1 MIKEIKSSKELL
13 EFINTFPISKEEKDE
28 LNLLFTSWN
37 SMININSNYDSNKAL
52 ALLEKIFDD
61 FEKILNNFFS
71 QDEKIDSFKKSN
83 NIDRIIISITDLNN
97 NLYATV

>member
-13 EFINTFPISKEEKDE
+13 EFINTFPITKEEKDE
-28 LNLLFTSWN
+28 LNLLFVSWN
-37 SMININSNYDSNKAL
+37 SMEKINSNYDSNEAL
-52 ALLEKIFDD
+52 SLLEKIFDN

-71 QDEKIDSFKKSN
+71 QDEKIDSFKKSI
-83 NIDRIIISITDLNN
+83 NIDRIIISITDLNH

>member
-13 EFINTFPISKEEKDE
+13 EFINTFPITKEEKDE

-37 SMININSNYDSNKAL
+37 SMTNINSNYDSNEAL
-52 ALLEKIFDD
+52 SLLGKIFDN

>member
-13 EFINTFPISKEEKDE
+13 QFINTFPITKEEKDE
-28 LNLLFTSWN
+28 LNLLFVSWN
-37 SMININSNYDSNKAL
+37 SMTNINSNYDSNEAL
-52 ALLEKIFDD
+52 SRLEKIFDD

-71 QDEKIDSFKKSN
+71 QNEKIDSFKKSN
-83 NIDRIIISITDLNN
+83 NIDRIIISISELNH

>member
-13 EFINTFPISKEEKDE
+13 ELINTFPITKEEKDG
-28 LNLLFTSWN
+28 LDLLFLSWN
-37 SMININSNYDSNKAL
+37 SMTNINSNYDSNEAL

-83 NIDRIIISITDLNN
+83 NIDRIVISISELNH

>member
-13 EFINTFPISKEEKDE
+13 EFINTFPITKEEKDE
-28 LNLLFTSWN
+28 LNLLFTSWDR
-37 SMININSNYDSNKAL
+37 MANSNYDSNEAL
-52 ALLEKIFDD
+52 SLLEKIFDD

-83 NIDRIIISITDLNN
+83 NMDRIIISISELNH

>member
-13 EFINTFPISKEEKDE
+13 EFINTFPIAKEEKDG
-28 LNLLFTSWN
+28 LNLLFLSWN
-37 SMININSNYDSNKAL
+37 SMTNINSNYDSDEAL

-83 NIDRIIISITDLNN
+83 NIDRIIISITELNHN
-97 NLYATV
+97 FYATV

>member
-13 EFINTFPISKEEKDE
+13 QFINTFPITKEEKDE
-28 LNLLFTSWN
+28 LNLLFASWN
-37 SMININSNYDSNKAL
+37 SMTNINSNHDSNEAL
-52 ALLEKIFDD
+52 SLLEKIFDN

-71 QDEKIDSFKKSN
+71 QDEKIDSFKKSI
-83 NIDRIIISITDLNN
+83 NIDRIIISITDLNH

>member
-13 EFINTFPISKEEKDE
+13 EFINTFPITKEEKDG
-28 LNLLFTSWN
+28 LNLLFLSWN
-37 SMININSNYDSNKAL
+37 SMTNINSNYDSDEVV

-83 NIDRIIISITDLNN
+83 NIDRIIISITELNH

>member
-13 EFINTFPISKEEKDE
+13 EFINTFPITKEEKDE

-37 SMININSNYDSNKAL
+37 SMTNINSNYDSNEAL
-52 ALLEKIFDD
+52 ALLGKIFDD

-83 NIDRIIISITDLNN
+83 NLDRIIISISELNN

>member
-13 EFINTFPISKEEKDE
+13 EFINTFPITKEEKDG
-28 LNLLFTSWN
+28 LDLLFLSWN
-37 SMININSNYDSNKAL
+37 SMTNINSNYDSNEAL

-83 NIDRIIISITDLNN
+83 NIDRIVISISELNH